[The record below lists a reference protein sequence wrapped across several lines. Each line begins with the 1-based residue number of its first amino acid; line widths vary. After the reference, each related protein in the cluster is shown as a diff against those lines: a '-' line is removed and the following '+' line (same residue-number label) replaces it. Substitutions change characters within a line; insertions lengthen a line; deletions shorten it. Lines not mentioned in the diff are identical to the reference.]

1 MNDPFSDKTSRNSM
15 EYKLDIEPSDKDIN
29 EVRDGLIRHNTPF
42 LEGIP
47 KSKVAYYAMEGDNKV
62 GGIIAD
68 LWGNWL
74 LIKFLWV
81 DDSMRGKQVGSE
93 LLQLV
98 EKYAQSQGC
107 TSSLVDTLS
116 FQAKPFYEKHGYQC
130 QMVLE
135 NYPLDSS
142 LAFLTKSLIEQ

>member
-1 MNDPFSDKTSRNSM
+1 M
-15 EYKLDIEPSDKDIN
+15 EYKFDSEPSDKDIN
-29 EVRDGLIRHNTPF
+29 EVRGGLIEHNTPF

-47 KSKVAYYAMEGDNKV
+47 KSQVAYYAVEDQKKV

-81 DDSMRGKQVGSE
+81 DESLRGQQVGSE
-93 LLQLV
+93 LLSRI
-98 EKYAQSQGC
+98 EEHAKSKGC

-116 FQAKPFYEKHGYQC
+116 FQARPFYEKQGYEC
-130 QMVLE
+130 QMILE

-142 LAFLTKSLIEQ
+142 LSFLTKKL

>member
-1 MNDPFSDKTSRNSM
+1 M
-15 EYKLDIEPSDKDIN
+15 EYALDTDPSDSDIN
-29 EVRDGLIRHNTPF
+29 EVRAGLIKHNTPF

-47 KSKVAYYAMEGDNKV
+47 KSQVGYYAMEEGVKV
-62 GGIIAD
+62 GGVIAD

-81 DDSMRGKQVGSE
+81 DDSMRDKQVGSQ
-93 LLQLV
+93 LLQHL
-98 EKYAQSQGC
+98 EEYAQSQGC

-142 LAFLTKSLIEQ
+142 LAFLTKSLTE

>member
-1 MNDPFSDKTSRNSM
+1 M
-15 EYKLDIEPSDKDIN
+15 EYKLEIEPSDKDIN

-62 GGIIAD
+62 GGIISD

-81 DDSMRGKQVGSE
+81 DDSMRGRQVGSE

-142 LAFLTKSLIEQ
+142 LAFLTKSLK

>member
-1 MNDPFSDKTSRNSM
+1 M
-15 EYKLDIEPSDKDIN
+15 EYTLDTDPSDSDIN
-29 EVRDGLIRHNTPF
+29 EVRAGLIKHNTPF

-47 KSKVAYYAMEGDNKV
+47 KSQVGYYAMEEGVKV
-62 GGIIAD
+62 GGVIAD

-81 DDSMRGKQVGSE
+81 DDSMRGKQVGSQ
-93 LLQLV
+93 LLQRL
-98 EKYAQSQGC
+98 EEYAQSQGC

-116 FQAKPFYEKHGYQC
+116 FQAKPFYEKHDYQC

-135 NYPLDSS
+135 NYPQDSS
-142 LAFLTKSLIEQ
+142 LAFLTKSLTE

>member
-1 MNDPFSDKTSRNSM
+1 M
-15 EYKLDIEPSDKDIN
+15 EYTLDTDPSDSDIN
-29 EVRDGLIRHNTPF
+29 EVRAGLIKHNTPF

-47 KSKVAYYAMEGDNKV
+47 KSQVGYYAMEEGVKV
-62 GGIIAD
+62 GGVIAD

-81 DDSMRGKQVGSE
+81 DDSMRGKQVGSQ
-93 LLQLV
+93 LLQRL
-98 EKYAQSQGC
+98 EDYAQSQGC

-130 QMVLE
+130 QMVLD

-142 LAFLTKSLIEQ
+142 LTFLTKSLTKQ

>member
-1 MNDPFSDKTSRNSM
+1 M
-15 EYKLDIEPSDKDIN
+15 EYTLDTEPSDCDIS
-29 EVRDGLIRHNTPF
+29 EVRAGLIKHNTPF

-47 KSKVAYYAMEGDNKV
+47 KSQVAYYAMEGDVKV
-62 GGIIAD
+62 GGVIAD

-81 DDSMRGKQVGSE
+81 DDSMRGKQVGSQ
-93 LLQLV
+93 LLQRL
-98 EKYAQSQGC
+98 EEYARSQGC

-142 LAFLTKSLIEQ
+142 LAFLTKSLTE

>member
-1 MNDPFSDKTSRNSM
+1 M
-15 EYKLDIEPSDKDIN
+15 EYALDTDPSDSDIN
-29 EVRDGLIRHNTPF
+29 EVRAGLIKHNTPF

-47 KSKVAYYAMEGDNKV
+47 KSQVGYYAMEEGVKV
-62 GGIIAD
+62 GGVIAD

-81 DDSMRGKQVGSE
+81 DDSMRGKQVGSQ
-93 LLQLV
+93 LLQHL
-98 EKYAQSQGC
+98 EEYAQSQGC

-142 LAFLTKSLIEQ
+142 LAFLTKSLTE

>member
-1 MNDPFSDKTSRNSM
+1 M
-15 EYKLDIEPSDKDIN
+15 EYTLDTEPSDSDIN
-29 EVRDGLIRHNTPF
+29 EVRTGLIKHNTPF

-47 KSKVAYYAMEGDNKV
+47 KSQVGYYAMEGGVKV
-62 GGIIAD
+62 GGVIAD

-81 DDSMRGKQVGSE
+81 DDSMRGKQVGSQ
-93 LLQLV
+93 LLQRL
-98 EKYAQSQGC
+98 EEYAQSQGC

-142 LAFLTKSLIEQ
+142 LAFLTKALTRQ